1 MNYIEHT
8 EKALDDILGMSGTD
22 YSDLLG
28 VYAILVLVVGVNC
41 TNKNIHDAWSV
52 WQTRSDSKHRSLIP
66 FSKLTKEVQ
75 ELDSE
80 YRDAVI
86 MVAKVTNRDKLL

>member
-1 MNYIEHT
+1 MMTNANYIENI
-8 EKALDDILGMSGTD
+8 EDALDDILNMSGTD

-41 TNKNIHDAWSV
+41 TNEHIHDAWSV
-52 WQTRSDSKHRSLIP
+52 WQTKSEPKHRSLIP
-66 FSKLTKEVQ
+66 FAELTEEVQ

-86 MVAKVTNRDKLL
+86 MVAKQKRS